1 MNSDRLP
8 RAVLVVEDD
17 RAMAELER
25 RTLVRAGFAPLI
37 ANSVAEAQE
46 RLTGGGFAVVL
57 LDYNLPDGDAWHL
70 VTQARGMRPRVPVIM
85 VTAMGSESVA
95 ADAIRRGVAAYIVK
109 GDRFIDGL
117 GAAVDSAARL
127 ADADEEMHRNNS
139 LFRAIADNAHDAI
152 VLLDGAGTI
161 LFASMAAEQM
171 LGEPPAAL
179 IGRRLADFIGSE
191 DGTEGPE
198 GDAPHRDGPRGGA
211 THGGGRDGDGRD
223 GDGRDGD
230 GRDGDGRDGDGRD
243 GDGRDDDG
251 RDGNGRPN
259 GAQGSGAAPRAGA
272 ARRVYRVRHN
282 DGAMVSVEPTFAT
295 IGRGEAT
302 RTLGVLRDVTERVR
316 LEERV
321 RHKERMEAIGHLT
334 GGLAH
339 DFNNLLGVVIGNLDL
354 LQDEVGIS
362 EATRELAHDALDAA
376 LRGAELTRGLLAFA
390 RRQDLRPTHAD
401 VNASVE
407 AVVRLL
413 SRVLGADIAV
423 ELSLAEDVW
432 PVLVDRVQ
440 LETALTNLIANA
452 RDAMPRGGWLVI
464 ATGNTHLDAD
474 CGEAGTDLA
483 PGDYATIEVRDNGQG
498 MTPAVLDR
506 IFEPFYTTKEP
517 GRGTGLGLAMVF
529 GFIRQSGG
537 HIHAWSELGRGT
549 SFRLYLPRVS
559 ATAACAA
566 RPAKALDAP
575 AAPVGDGRTILVV
588 EDNDRLRELTVRQLG
603 AARYRVLA
611 AEGAAAALAVLESEV
626 PIDLLFT
633 DIVMAG
639 GIDGVELA
647 RRAVA
652 RRPTLKVLLTS
663 GFPDRL
669 GERDSA
675 RRGPHSLLP
684 KPYRVGALLGAV
696 GAALG

>member
-1 MNSDRLP
+1 MGRHNS
-8 RAVLVVEDD
+8 
-17 RAMAELER
+17 
-25 RTLVRAGFAPLI
+25 GAP
-37 ANSVAEAQE
+37 N
-46 RLTGGGFAVVL
+46 GG
-57 LDYNLPDGDAWHL
+57 
-70 VTQARGMRPRVPVIM
+70 ARG
-85 VTAMGSESVA
+85 
-95 ADAIRRGVAAYIVK
+95 
-109 GDRFIDGL
+109 
-117 GAAVDSAARL
+117 
-127 ADADEEMHRNNS
+127 
-139 LFRAIADNAHDAI
+139 
-152 VLLDGAGTI
+152 
-161 LFASMAAEQM
+161 
-171 LGEPPAAL
+171 
-179 IGRRLADFIGSE
+179 
-191 DGTEGPE
+191 
-198 GDAPHRDGPRGGA
+198 
-211 THGGGRDGDGRD
+211 
-223 GDGRDGD
+223 
-230 GRDGDGRDGDGRD
+230 
-243 GDGRDDDG
+243 
-251 RDGNGRPN
+251 N
-259 GAQGSGAAPRAGA
+259 GAQGNAPAPRGGA
-272 ARRVYRVRHN
+272 ARRVYRVRHD
-282 DGAMVSVEPTFAT
+282 DGTIVSVEPTFAT

-354 LQDEVGIS
+354 LQDEAGIS

-423 ELSLAEDVW
+423 ELRLAEDVW

-452 RDAMPRGGWLVI
+452 RDAMPRGGRLVI
-464 ATGNTHLDAD
+464 ATGNAQVDAD
-474 CGEAGTDLA
+474 RAEANSDLA
-483 PGDYATIEVRDNGQG
+483 PGDYATIEVRDNGLG

-537 HIHAWSELGRGT
+537 HIHARSELGYGT
-549 SFRLYLPRVS
+549 SFRLYFPRVS
-559 ATAACAA
+559 PAAAVAARLAKAPIAPTAAA
-566 RPAKALDAP
+566 
-575 AAPVGDGRTILVV
+575 GDGRTILVV
-588 EDNDRLRELTVRQLG
+588 EDNDRLRELTARQLI
-603 AARYRVLA
+603 AARYRVLS
-611 AEGAAAALAVLESEV
+611 AEGAAAALAVIESEV
-626 PIDLLFT
+626 PIHLLFT

-647 RRAVA
+647 RLAVA
-652 RRPTLKVLLTS
+652 RRPALKVLLTS
-663 GFPDRL
+663 GFPERL
-669 GERDSA
+669 GERNCA
-675 RRGPHSLLP
+675 RRAPHSLLP

-696 GAALG
+696 GAALT